1 MLRDVATT
9 SEGYASE
16 QLSSWP
22 RFYLEYLKPWVDRER
37 TERILEV
44 GCGLG
49 VGIALFNR
57 DHYEAH
63 GIDLPDLAAH
73 WARASRD
80 PRYFIIGDG
89 GRTPFPDGYF
99 DAVITLGTI
108 EHIGTL
114 TGHNT
119 LAADYRARR
128 NSFAAE
134 LLRITR
140 PGGRLL
146 VSCPNKT
153 FPVDIH
159 HQPTDGATKGRDRNR
174 RQAIFARTGLNW
186 HWPFGR
192 YHLLS
197 YREIKKLFCREN
209 GARAIRPISARSY
222 FAFKR
227 TGSLPALKRFDSLIR
242 GYIENLPGPLR
253 RTFLNPFL
261 IVEIRR

>member
-1 MLRDVATT
+1 MEMICPACHRPLARKGDGYSCTSCSRTYGRDRSGYLDFTLEAMLRDVATT

-108 EHIGTL
+108 
-114 TGHNT
+114 
-119 LAADYRARR
+119 
-128 NSFAAE
+128 
-134 LLRITR
+134 
-140 PGGRLL
+140 
-146 VSCPNKT
+146 
-153 FPVDIH
+153 
-159 HQPTDGATKGRDRNR
+159 
-174 RQAIFARTGLNW
+174 
-186 HWPFGR
+186 
-192 YHLLS
+192 
-197 YREIKKLFCREN
+197 
-209 GARAIRPISARSY
+209 
-222 FAFKR
+222 
-227 TGSLPALKRFDSLIR
+227 
-242 GYIENLPGPLR
+242 
-253 RTFLNPFL
+253 
-261 IVEIRR
+261 